1 MRGNCYILVPDTEV
15 NELVPNKLSD
25 KWGFT
30 QPVTDADGNPT
41 DVTAP
46 LHPTWLEAATLL
58 RSYFGD
64 PVDVTYQGNQYTMM
78 EFELSFVNGEIAEVV
93 NLQSDVAGN
102 YDFTIYTAS
111 EADEIIKGADLQEL
125 LSLRP

>member
-1 MRGNCYILVPDTEV
+1 VPEDKV
-15 NELVPNKLSD
+15 NELVPDKLSD

-30 QPVTDADGNPT
+30 QPVTDADSRWVTDADGNPT

-93 NLQSDVAGN
+93 NLQSEVAGN